1 MNRLISKEYIDNH
14 ILLALNED
22 IKQGDYSS
30 LCCIDSSQTSRAE
43 LIAKQEGIICG
54 IEIAKR
60 VFELLDPKIEFTGFK
75 EDGDKVEEGD
85 RIFTVKGN
93 AIGILSS
100 ERTALNYLQRLSGI
114 SSTTNIYVKAI
125 EGTNTKLLDTRKT
138 TPGLRLFEKYAVKI
152 GGGYNHRMG
161 LFDMIMLKDN
171 HIDFAGGIE
180 NAITR
185 ANDYISDNNLDI
197 RIEIEVRNFNELKE
211 VLSTGRVNRIML
223 DNFTPSDLKKAIE
236 IIDGRYETE
245 SSGGITLETIKD
257 YAISGVDYISVGALT
272 HNIKSLDLSLIAY

>member
-22 IKQGDYSS
+22 IKEGDYSS

-75 EDGDKVEEGD
+75 EDGDKVEKGD

-152 GGGYNHRMG
+152 GGGYNHRIG

-185 ANDYISDNNLDI
+185 ANDYIRGNNLDI

-211 VLSTGRVNRIML
+211 VLSIGRVNRIML

>member
-22 IKQGDYSS
+22 IKEGDYSS

-75 EDGDKVEEGD
+75 EDGDKVEKGD

-185 ANDYISDNNLDI
+185 ANDYIRDNNLDI
-197 RIEIEVRNFNELKE
+197 RIEIEVRNFNELEE
-211 VLSTGRVNRIML
+211 VLSIGRVNRIML